1 MTHPPLLHVLIS
13 VAVFL
18 ASYALV
24 AIGGSQAKV
33 DLGGTVISGITVIV
47 KCSVPIPVEFFGGMF
62 PTLSESSH

>member
-1 MTHPPLLHVLIS
+1 MAYPPLLHVLKS

-18 ASYALV
+18 AFYALV

-33 DLGGTVISGITVIV
+33 DLGGTVISGTTVIV
-47 KCSVPIPVEFFGGMF
+47 KGSVPIPVEFFGGMF